1 MGVLT
6 VKPFLFYIVAL
17 VFLSSCG
24 GGGSESSNELLDQT
38 DQIDQTDQA
47 DQTDQILDVD
57 QESITQ
63 TVTFGGSSFGY
74 TKFQ

>member
-6 VKPFLFYIVAL
+6 MKPFLFYIVAL

-24 GGGSESSNELLDQT
+24 GGGSESSNELLDQA
-38 DQIDQTDQA
+38 DQA
-47 DQTDQILDVD
+47 DQILDVD

-74 TKFQ
+74 TKFP

>member
-1 MGVLT
+1 MVNYIETTMGVLI
-6 VKPFLFYIVAL
+6 VKPLLFYIVAL

-38 DQIDQTDQA
+38 